1 MDIGK
6 PLYHFLSDI
15 YEEIMQCEYNLIGKS
30 INLSVSNKI
39 ETEIWDELDNATVTI
54 SMSSHR
60 SINIK

>member
-15 YEEIMQCEYNLIGKS
+15 YHEMMPCEFSLIGKS

-39 ETEIWDELDNATVTI
+39 ETEIWDELDNATSTI
-54 SMSSHR
+54 FMSSHW